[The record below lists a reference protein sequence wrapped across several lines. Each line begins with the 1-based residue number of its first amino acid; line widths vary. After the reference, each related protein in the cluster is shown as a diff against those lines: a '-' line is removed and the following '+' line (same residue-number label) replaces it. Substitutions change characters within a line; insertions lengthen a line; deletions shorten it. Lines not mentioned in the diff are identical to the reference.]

1 MKNKR
6 EHKKGVGKPRAA
18 SGVRYEGVT
27 AKKGL
32 GQHFLANQ
40 DIAIE
45 IVDSLLIPESGLD
58 GSPTIDGGVNV
69 VEIGPGTGVL
79 TNYLLMDKRLNL
91 QLCEIDEESIGKI
104 KEKFPQYLYTL
115 QQRDFLQT
123 PLDEL
128 FPSLPHDSIKRGTNG
143 NQVYI
148 IGNFPYNISSQIFF
162 KILDE
167 RERVAQVVCMLQR
180 EVAQRLSAGAGGK
193 DYGILSVLLQCW
205 YDIEYL
211 FTVNENEFVPPPK
224 VKSGV
229 IRLWRNTREELGCS
243 WALFREVVKTTFGQR
258 RKTIRNSIKPLL
270 ASQGLSEEKTASV
283 LSCKYMDLRPEQLG
297 VEEFIELTKII
308 QE

>member
-58 GSPTIDGGVNV
+58 GSPTIEGGVNV

-270 ASQGLSEEKTASV
+270 ASQGLSEEKIASV
-283 LSCKYMDLRPEQLG
+283 LNCKYMDLRPEQLG